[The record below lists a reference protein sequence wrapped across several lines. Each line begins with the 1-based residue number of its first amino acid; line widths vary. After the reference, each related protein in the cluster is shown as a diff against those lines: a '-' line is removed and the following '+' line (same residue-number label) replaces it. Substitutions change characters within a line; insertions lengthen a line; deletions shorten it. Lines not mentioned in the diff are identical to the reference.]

1 MKLPLDLIFREPMP
15 SKAFK
20 LLVFLFSVSTTGGEC
35 VVSNAALRAAVRDS
49 PMDNGSVHTINA
61 CIAILKRLD
70 WISHELPRRP
80 RRIYIRTPRRFLP
93 AVMPKNEDRPDKL
106 KIVPFG

>member
-15 SKAFK
+15 GKPFK

-35 VVSNAALRAAVRDS
+35 IVTNAALRAAIRDS
-49 PMDNGSVHTINA
+49 VMQNGSIHTVND
-61 CIAILKRLD
+61 CIDILKRLD

-80 RRIYIRTPRRFLP
+80 RRIYIRIPRRFAP
-93 AVMPKNEDRPDKL
+93 AVMPKSEDRPDKL